1 VITPATA
8 DNAIAVASYVTRP
21 SWTNYEGETYG
32 YIKDTTIGEISSFS
46 SRGPRIDGIKKPDI
60 ATPGQGIISARDK
73 IVTWPGGYDALVIDN
88 DGISNGKGPA
98 DYLVFGG
105 TSMATSIAAGASA
118 LLMQAQP
125 SLKGNP
131 VGVRNALFQTAS
143 NDGEQSTTDGYG
155 KLDVLAALNLVLNPT
170 PIPLPSP
177 MFASTPLPITTKDL
191 LK

>member
-1 VITPATA
+1 
-8 DNAIAVASYVTRP
+8 
-21 SWTNYEGETYG
+21 
-32 YIKDTTIGEISSFS
+32 
-46 SRGPRIDGIKKPDI
+46 
-60 ATPGQGIISARDK
+60 
-73 IVTWPGGYDALVIDN
+73 
-88 DGISNGKGPA
+88 
-98 DYLVFGG
+98 
-105 TSMATSIAAGASA
+105 MATSIAAGASA